1 MSFIIKKNLNNL
13 NKKLVFIILVIN
25 LIFFIYV
32 QKFIDSP
39 NKYDYY
45 LGNIIDIKYPIIFA
59 YNIFNYIIYIYIS
72 IKLYYDSLRQSS
84 SLLFTR
90 VTFTKWNMRN
100 ILSILCISLFIK
112 SIQFIFVP
120 LYFVKSLHQYLITI
134 SLILL
139 FIEFVFYKYTYKLF
153 FLILILILLIN
164 SSYLLMLIIIIQFIL
179 IKNKKVGDL
188 KYD

>member
-1 MSFIIKKNLNNL
+1 
-13 NKKLVFIILVIN
+13 
-25 LIFFIYV
+25 
-32 QKFIDSP
+32 
-39 NKYDYY
+39 
-45 LGNIIDIKYPIIFA
+45 
-59 YNIFNYIIYIYIS
+59 
-72 IKLYYDSLRQSS
+72 
-84 SLLFTR
+84 
-90 VTFTKWNMRN
+90 MRN
-100 ILSILCISLFIK
+100 ILSILYISLFIK

-164 SSYLLMLIIIIQFIL
+164 SSYLLMLIIITQFIL